1 MLPTLNKESTNVWP
15 LNHQTSPVTTS
26 WVPRWSN
33 MKTTSS
39 VSKFSKMQTRQWA
52 MLYICQ
58 ATTLQRPTKKLAFEN
73 GASNSWNAAAFL
85 HAVCNGSTKSETSL
99 SACYSPELPGHNQ
112 FTPKV
117 FKHRNHTVSWCSAF
131 VNPSLVLF
139 PSSGNLVWYAT
150 DPTKHETKLRQIL
163 N

>member
-1 MLPTLNKESTNVWP
+1 MIRAMLPTLNKASTNVWP

-58 ATTLQRPTKKLAFEN
+58 ATTLQRPTKKNWLLKMAHPTVGTLQLFSMRY
-73 GASNSWNAAAFL
+73 ATDLPKVKHHFL
-85 HAVCNGSTKSETSL
+85 HATHQSSPVTTSSLPRCSNIETTQWADVLHLST
-99 SACYSPELPGHNQ
+99 
-112 FTPKV
+112 
-117 FKHRNHTVSWCSAF
+117 HRLCF
-131 VNPSLVLF
+131 F
-139 PSSGNLVWYAT
+139 PQAVT
-150 DPTKHETKLRQIL
+150 
-163 N
+163 